1 MQINEPP
8 SYADDPLHSFEEE
21 QKKKAVKAF
30 WSIVRTLLD
39 RRRFIMGVS
48 IFMAIASV
56 VISLML
62 PKWYAASTRLLAPE
76 SSGTS
81 PISAALLRNLSTA
94 ASAILGGASGDFE
107 RYISILSSRSVAE
120 KMIAEFDLK
129 TVYETQGKAFEN
141 EATRKMLSDN
151 SDFTID
157 REYGY
162 LSVTVYDKDPE
173 RAANMANYYVEELNR
188 VNLELSALSA
198 ANYRRFVEERY
209 NETLALL
216 DSTKARLQALQEK
229 HGIFDMESQA
239 TGFMEQ
245 FAAIRTEEVL
255 LEIQYEA
262 LLGEYGPTNP
272 QVSAARRALLAAR
285 QKSEEALQGEDSLL
299 PVPSSEMPAVMRE
312 YLDIEQEAV
321 IQKNI
326 LEVVAPMYEQAR
338 FEEEREYEAVQVL
351 DVAIPPERKA
361 KPKRAFV
368 VIGATFTAFLLAVL
382 YVLFSAWWKRNAP
395 SIASNLRPNGNH

>member
-1 MQINEPP
+1 
-8 SYADDPLHSFEEE
+8 
-21 QKKKAVKAF
+21 
-30 WSIVRTLLD
+30 
-39 RRRFIMGVS
+39 
-48 IFMAIASV
+48 
-56 VISLML
+56 
-62 PKWYAASTRLLAPE
+62 
-76 SSGTS
+76 
-81 PISAALLRNLSTA
+81 
-94 ASAILGGASGDFE
+94 
-107 RYISILSSRSVAE
+107 
-120 KMIAEFDLK
+120 
-129 TVYETQGKAFEN
+129 
-141 EATRKMLSDN
+141 
-151 SDFTID
+151 
-157 REYGY
+157 
-162 LSVTVYDKDPE
+162 
-173 RAANMANYYVEELNR
+173 
-188 VNLELSALSA
+188 
-198 ANYRRFVEERY
+198 
-209 NETLALL
+209 
-216 DSTKARLQALQEK
+216 
-229 HGIFDMESQA
+229 MESQA

-368 VIGATFTAFLLAVL
+368 VIGATFTAFLLAVF
-382 YVLFSAWWKRNAP
+382 YVLFSTWWKRNAP